1 MRVIGLTGGIASG
14 KSTVA
19 EILAG
24 LGVPVIDADQ
34 LARAVVAPGE
44 AALAAIVAA
53 FGEEVINPDGS
64 LNRTALGAIVFAD
77 PAARKRLEAIT
88 HPAIARLAEARLAE
102 LRQQGASVAIYLAPL
117 LIEAGVT
124 RRVDEIWVVYA
135 DRETQLGRLMARDG
149 STREQAERRLAAQM
163 PMEEKAKQ
171 GRVVIDN
178 RGSREEL
185 ERRVREVWARELR
198 RRAEE
203 GSTGNEWA
211 GSSAADQQ
219 EKPER

>member
-44 AALAAIVAA
+44 PALAAIVAA
-53 FGEEVINPDGS
+53 FGEGVINPDGS
-64 LNRTALGAIVFAD
+64 LNRPALGAIVFAD

-102 LRQQGASVAIYLAPL
+102 LRRQGAPVAIYMAPL

-149 STREQAERRLAAQM
+149 STRQDAERRLAAQL

-185 ERRVREVWARELR
+185 ERRVREIWARELQGTHDER
-198 RRAEE
+198 S
-203 GSTGNEWA
+203 GGN
-211 GSSAADQQ
+211 
-219 EKPER
+219 